1 MPSKDLKCADI
12 VLIERLQNRFK
23 KKCFLVEGML
33 RCGKSKVYIKQECVC
48 SFHNVY
54 EASKYHKYSSCPHGE
69 KSDVVTKLKC

>member
-12 VLIERLQNRFK
+12 VLIERLQIDL
-23 KKCFLVEGML
+23 KKCFLVVGML
-33 RCGKSKVYIKQECVC
+33 RCGKSEVYIKQERVC

-54 EASKYHKYSSCPHGE
+54 EATKYHSYSSCPHGE